1 MNRKPQRKY
10 QIFFIN
16 IYQIY
21 KDSVINIS
29 KKSPES
35 VKILQILPN
44 ETRTPEITHLV
55 TKQSFVHFPRKQ
67 NCNVFFQN
75 II

>member
-1 MNRKPQRKY
+1 M
-10 QIFFIN
+10 N

-21 KDSVINIS
+21 NDSVNKIS

-44 ETRTPEITHLV
+44 ETRTPEITQLV
-55 TKQSFVHFPRKQ
+55 TKKSFVHFSRKQ
-67 NCNVFFQN
+67 NCDFFFKHHIKNSVVF
-75 II
+75 IT